1 MQRGDSNHFYEVLP
15 DCPDSLV
22 AFNIGSVKNN
32 GVFVQTSETNNSH
45 IINNSFVLGGERDV
59 SRYNNANSF
68 SDDTDSQGPIAV
80 YSNNNSC
87 GVGSHNQSVIT
98 GYLSSNEN
106 SLNKRVIVQRADHSN
121 WAAGQDMQNPGT
133 TSSYGGNTSLGVNS
147 RRDRSGSG
155 DNITYYGENVHH
167 AGPNISNI
175 NSFAVDDPRAGSNNI
190 RVDTHS
196 TSNLPSHSN
205 SSSSME
211 GEADSEEGIVLDDNE
226 R

>member
-87 GVGSHNQSVIT
+87 GR
-98 GYLSSNEN
+98 LEN
-106 SLNKRVIVQRADHSN
+106 A
-121 WAAGQDMQNPGT
+121 
-133 TSSYGGNTSLGVNS
+133 
-147 RRDRSGSG
+147 
-155 DNITYYGENVHH
+155 ENVCLR
-167 AGPNISNI
+167 
-175 NSFAVDDPRAGSNNI
+175 FRY
-190 RVDTHS
+190 
-196 TSNLPSHSN
+196 SNLMNNFAMSRC
-205 SSSSME
+205 
-211 GEADSEEGIVLDDNE
+211 LK
-226 R
+226 

>member
-80 YSNNNSC
+80 YSNNNSF

-106 SLNKRVIVQRADHSN
+106 TVV
-121 WAAGQDMQNPGT
+121 
-133 TSSYGGNTSLGVNS
+133 
-147 RRDRSGSG
+147 
-155 DNITYYGENVHH
+155 
-167 AGPNISNI
+167 
-175 NSFAVDDPRAGSNNI
+175 
-190 RVDTHS
+190 S
-196 TSNLPSHSN
+196 TK
-205 SSSSME
+205 
-211 GEADSEEGIVLDDNE
+211 G
-226 R
+226 

>member
-80 YSNNNSC
+80 YSNNNSF
-87 GVGSHNQSVIT
+87 GVGSHNH
-98 GYLSSNEN
+98 LPNF
-106 SLNKRVIVQRADHSN
+106 IV
-121 WAAGQDMQNPGT
+121 
-133 TSSYGGNTSLGVNS
+133 
-147 RRDRSGSG
+147 
-155 DNITYYGENVHH
+155 
-167 AGPNISNI
+167 
-175 NSFAVDDPRAGSNNI
+175 PR
-190 RVDTHS
+190 
-196 TSNLPSHSN
+196 
-205 SSSSME
+205 
-211 GEADSEEGIVLDDNE
+211 
-226 R
+226 